1 MQVPPIVISLEAE
14 LLSLLRIMM
23 VISPS
28 ELTNLEELS
37 LILVDLMTLT
47 LVFVN
52 SEGSSVIS
60 KRKFLMFPFQVTPF
74 SAELPMTKKVRA
86 SMTILL
92 ASLIP
97 ALMVSSPPPLILINS
112 NVTTTSFMMITLHL
126 KKIPRSITKVIS
138 KKPTTVMMIFI
149 TSPTTALMTALTD
162 NADSRTAALTDSARL
177 KTAALMDNADLRM
190 ITTRMITRSHTAP
203 MVMVDATRLEA
214 APMEMV
220 DATRLH
226 LPK

>member
-28 ELTNLEELS
+28 VPTVLVEHS

-52 SEGSSVIS
+52 SDASSVIS

-74 SAELPMTKKVRA
+74 SAELLMTKLVRA
-86 SMTILL
+86 FMTILL
-92 ASLIP
+92 ASLNP
-97 ALMVSSPPPLILINS
+97 ALTVSSPPPLNLVNS
-112 NVTTTSFMMITLHL
+112 KNSTIMLHL

-149 TSPTTALMTALTD
+149 TRTTSAMIAALTD
-162 NADSRTAALTDSARL
+162 NVDSRTAVLTDSAHLR
-177 KTAALMDNADLRM
+177 TTALMDNADLRT

-203 MVMVDATRLEA
+203 MVMVDATGRLQA